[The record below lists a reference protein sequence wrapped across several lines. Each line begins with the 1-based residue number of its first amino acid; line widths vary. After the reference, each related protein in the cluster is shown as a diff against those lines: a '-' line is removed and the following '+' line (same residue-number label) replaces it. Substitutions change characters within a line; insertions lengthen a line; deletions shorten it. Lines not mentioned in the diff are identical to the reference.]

1 MQSKQKTMVGHG
13 AVVMFIGLVA
23 GFGLLSSLIGG
34 MELIPGSIISFSIP
48 GDAGAWARAH
58 VGGMFN
64 GVFVMVV
71 ALLIATMKIADKPAG
86 QLHWMLIG
94 TGYANTIF
102 YWAALVAPN
111 RALTVADNVHGES
124 NLWAIVGF
132 VPALVFAIVALVAV
146 FILIRQAFAKA

>member
-1 MQSKQKTMVGHG
+1 MQSKQKAMVGHG
-13 AVVMFIGLVA
+13 AVVMFIGMVA

-64 GVFVMVV
+64 GVFIMVV

-124 NLWAIVGF
+124 NVWAIVGLL
-132 VPALVFAIVALVAV
+132 PALVFAIVSLVAV
-146 FILIRQAFAKA
+146 FILIRQAFAKS